1 MTAERPLDSRVAI
14 VTGGSRGLGRGLAVG
29 LAEAG
34 ASVVVASRDQT
45 ACQVVADEI
54 REAGGRAR
62 AVQCDITRADDRTR
76 LVEAPLEA
84 FGRLDVLFN
93 NAGLLKPHIT
103 TKVTEEEL
111 DQLIA
116 VNLKGPVF
124 LAAAALEH
132 LAADGGG
139 SVINVSALGAYQPM
153 EGIGAYQATKAAVV
167 NWTTTMAREW
177 AELGVR
183 VNLLVPGPIATD
195 MILPKD
201 PDRRDA
207 FVADMAAQTGFG
219 RLGEP
224 QDLVGA
230 AVFLAGDASAFMT
243 GRAVFIDGG
252 MLG

>member
-1 MTAERPLDSRVAI
+1 MTADRPLESRVAI
-14 VTGGSRGLGRGLAVG
+14 VTGGSRGLGRGIAVG
-29 LAEAG
+29 LAGAG
-34 ASVVVASRDQT
+34 ASVVVASRDQA
-45 ACQVVADEI
+45 ACQTVVDEI
-54 REAGGRAR
+54 EAAGGSAC
-62 AVQCDITRADDRTR
+62 AVPCDIALADDRTR
-76 LVEAPLEA
+76 LVDSTIEA

-93 NAGLLKPHIT
+93 NAGLLKPHVT
-103 TKVTEEEL
+103 TKVTEQEL
-111 DQLIA
+111 DQLIS

-124 LAAAALEH
+124 LATAALDH
-132 LAADGGG
+132 LSADGGG
-139 SVINVSALGAYQPM
+139 SVVNVSALGAFQPM
-153 EGIGAYQATKAAVV
+153 EGIGAYQATKAAMV

-177 AELGVR
+177 VALGVR

-201 PDRRDA
+201 PDRREV

-219 RLGEP
+219 RLGTPE
-224 QDLVGA
+224 DLVGA